1 MVESIM
7 FFGGGFLVAGLLA
20 LVLISFVH
28 HRAVRLTQRR
38 LEDAI
43 PVSMAEIQ
51 ADKDNLRAEFAMSAR
66 RLEMSVEQLKAKT
79 TNQLGDIA
87 RKTEAINRLKAE
99 LSEKTAVTDELD
111 AKARSLAGKIRE
123 TEQEYAVKAA
133 AVESTARALAAKE
146 AELAK
151 AANDI
156 NEQRLATDTQ
166 RVEIAVLKTQVE
178 QFKGQIDELQQDAQ
192 DAVRR
197 LFDERVAV
205 STITKE
211 LEEKRQAVDV
221 LRPQVTQLEREI
233 AAASSELEIRSR
245 RIDELEARVSEQD
258 RTLYQRASEI
268 GSLQQELAASKEA
281 HNRTA
286 ECLNG
291 EKSDL
296 EKLLGTSNNT
306 VESHSARI
314 DDLEKWV
321 AERDRLLSQ
330 RDAEARALHEEIAA
344 NKSEHNTIAERMQAE
359 KSGLAKL
366 LQTANTA
373 LDARAARIEE
383 LEGWVAERDA
393 VLHQRDAE
401 IKALFGQIA
410 AAKDE
415 YNGVDR
421 QLQTANSELEARR
434 VRIIDLE
441 GWVAE
446 RDALLHQR
454 DGEIKG
460 LFGQIAA
467 AKDEHGAA
475 ADRLQA
481 EKASL
486 EKLLATA
493 NHTLDT
499 RAARIEDLE
508 NWVAERDDLLRR
520 RDVEIKALFQE
531 IATIKQETSAAAE
544 QLRTE
549 KAYVETQ
556 LQNALED
563 RSQAQIELTALKH
576 EAEATWRAERAEN
589 ALLRER
595 INDIAA
601 QVAHMAL
608 AMDKSGSPIAT
619 IMAEAA
625 SMRPE
630 TFERAANGEG
640 GTTPEGNLTDR
651 IRKLQNGASRVS
663 SPS

>member
-66 RLEMSVEQLKAKT
+66 RLEMSVEQLKAKA

-151 AANDI
+151 AANDV

-192 DAVRR
+192 DAARR

-205 STITKE
+205 STISKE

-221 LRPQVTQLEREI
+221 FRPQVTQLEREI

-245 RIDELEARVSEQD
+245 RIDELEARISEQD
-258 RTLYQRASEI
+258 RMLYQRASEI
-268 GSLQQELAASKEA
+268 GGLQQELAASKEA

-286 ECLNG
+286 ERLNG

-296 EKLLGTSNNT
+296 EKLLGTANNT

-344 NKSEHNTIAERMQAE
+344 NKNEHNTVAERMGAE

-366 LQTANTA
+366 LATANST
-373 LDARAARIEE
+373 LDARATRIEE

-393 VLHQRDAE
+393 LLHQRDAE

-410 AAKDE
+410 AAKE
-415 YNGVDR
+415 
-421 QLQTANSELEARR
+421 
-434 VRIIDLE
+434 
-441 GWVAE
+441 
-446 RDALLHQR
+446 
-454 DGEIKG
+454 
-460 LFGQIAA
+460 
-467 AKDEHGAA
+467 EHGAA
-475 ADRLQA
+475 AERLQA
-481 EKASL
+481 ETASL
-486 EKLLATA
+486 AKLLATA

-531 IATIKQETSAAAE
+531 IATIKQETSTGAE

-549 KAYVETQ
+549 KAYVESQ

-595 INDIAA
+595 INEIAA
-601 QVAHMAL
+601 EVAHMAL
-608 AMDKSGSPIAT
+608 AMDKSGSPIAA
-619 IMAEAA
+619 IMAETA

-630 TFERAANGEG
+630 SFAAGREAG
-640 GTTPEGNLTDR
+640 AAPEGNLTDR